1 MLISSDKFRFV
12 HGCDGQ
18 LLFCA
23 ADTPMLGT
31 YQRLYLKAYF
41 GNSFFGL
48 RERGR
53 NRTSVDIIVLTRK
66 T

>member
-1 MLISSDKFRFV
+1 MLISSNKFRFV

-41 GNSFFGL
+41 GNSFLGL
-48 RERGR
+48 R
-53 NRTSVDIIVLTRK
+53 
-66 T
+66 